1 MFYNSKTMNK
11 PLTKA
16 EEQVMQVLWKLESA
30 YLKDIIDEM
39 PEPKPHNNTIAT
51 IIKILIDKGYITHEV
66 HGRVHCYA
74 PNISKEEYSSSSIK
88 TLVEGYFEG
97 SFTDV
102 VSFMVKQNDLKVTD
116 LEFLLQEIKKKK

>member
-97 SFTDV
+97 SFSDV
-102 VSFMVKQNDLKVTD
+102 VSFMVKQKDLKVAD
-116 LEFLLQEIKKKK
+116 LELLLNEIKKKK

>member
-1 MFYNSKTMNK
+1 LFYKSKTMNK

-97 SFTDV
+97 SFSDV
-102 VSFMVKQNDLKVTD
+102 VSFMVKQKDLKVAD
-116 LEFLLQEIKKKK
+116 LELLLQEIKKKK